1 MLMRVSDPSEFNLSD
16 RKGVLDYYYLGIK
29 TDDGKRVM
37 VFVTTAM
44 LGFYGD
50 FTKSKAYYYSQEKKR
65 EIKTSLSQLERYIG
79 YRFKI
84 TGFLESINEG
94 EKKYRMNRVQRLV
107 VFLKSTNP

>member
-1 MLMRVSDPSEFNLSD
+1 LNYFNRVLIIVVNKDEYYIIEGMLMRVSDPSEFNLSD

-50 FTKSKAYYYSQEKKR
+50 FTKSKAYYY
-65 EIKTSLSQLERYIG
+65 
-79 YRFKI
+79 
-84 TGFLESINEG
+84 
-94 EKKYRMNRVQRLV
+94 
-107 VFLKSTNP
+107 